1 MGPVVAVRN
10 LSRLAALVLG
20 VVGKLPVRSH
30 RVRSIQAL
38 ARKSELTI
46 VWQQH
51 TLLETV
57 QLLGV
62 LLPYDCELE
71 KQRLRASPTLLSKRG
86 FPLWWQVAA
95 LATCRP
101 VITWN
106 KRSGA
111 VTGHAR
117 HITPLRMAE
126 RPVRPQCL
134 RLVLLVLLLL
144 DSAALSS
151 SCGSGSLSSAAARI
165 HCANRLGGPSVS
177 GCLS

>member
-1 MGPVVAVRN
+1 MTGVACHGTET
-10 LSRLAALVLG
+10 LVPG
-20 VVGKLPVRSH
+20 DHGSAGGKGCYLLWR
-30 RVRSIQAL
+30 
-38 ARKSELTI
+38 
-46 VWQQH
+46 QH

-71 KQRLRASPTLLSKRG
+71 KQRLRASPTFLSKRG

-106 KRSGA
+106 KRSGS

-117 HITPLRMAE
+117 HNDRVHGLIRHSPTLE
-126 RPVRPQCL
+126 H
-134 RLVLLVLLLL
+134 RLIYFLTLL
-144 DSAALSS
+144 S
-151 SCGSGSLSSAAARI
+151 
-165 HCANRLGGPSVS
+165 
-177 GCLS
+177 